1 MQILC
6 KYILDY
12 IAQGKWQEHLCAFSI
27 DAILKSIS
35 LMLGWVHRGR
45 THKYRG
51 QIVLW
56 KLIEYTINYSQSF
69 QSNAD
74 PRSLTRKFLKLP
86 EQRWKM
92 SANHCSSVVKRL
104 YTEYLPISKSCCCP
118 IIAKSH
124 LSGSYMLTVSTR
136 RTDNSELELCFP
148 VRCYPGL
155 HYEQTDFR
163 VLLSKTFRFPL
174 FFFHFFKN
182 SPLNLPCH
190 LTDHFIKQ
198 WVG

>member
-1 MQILC
+1 
-6 KYILDY
+6 
-12 IAQGKWQEHLCAFSI
+12 
-27 DAILKSIS
+27 
-35 LMLGWVHRGR
+35 MLGWVHRGR

-92 SANHCSSVVKRL
+92 SANHCSSVLKRL

-163 VLLSKTFRFPL
+163 VLLSKTFGFPF
-174 FFFHFFKN
+174 FFFHF
-182 SPLNLPCH
+182 LNILLWTCPAIW
-190 LTDHFIKQ
+190 LIISLSNGLDKSFDMYMRFIFQ
-198 WVG
+198 FFW